1 MKFANVNG
9 RLHLLQDS
17 DGATLRG
24 ADVATASGAELP
36 SDPPAAFVRWD
47 EVTAWARDYAG
58 PFDQAIAVEQLGPPS
73 PAPAQI
79 FAIGVNYADH
89 LAEAGW
95 DQPDV
100 PMVFPKLLP
109 AVAAPFGVVELSA
122 EDVDWE
128 VEVVAVIG
136 RRARRVPARDAWSHV
151 AGLTAGQDFS
161 ARRIQMRPEQQPQF
175 SLGKSLPGF
184 APIGPVVATPDEFP
198 DPDDVELSCAING
211 ERLQHSS
218 TRHLVFSIPAL
229 VEYLSHA
236 TTLLPGD
243 LIFTGTPAG
252 VGGAL
257 SPPRF
262 LKEDDVVDTYVAG
275 IGSMRHR
282 CVPERLASA

>member
-9 RLHLLQDS
+9 RLHLLES
-17 DGATLRG
+17 NDGPSLRG
-24 ADVATASGAELP
+24 ADVADRSGGALPASPLL
-36 SDPPAAFVRWD
+36 AFAQWD
-47 EVTAWARDYAG
+47 AVTTWARAYDG
-58 PFDQAIAVEQLGPPS
+58 PFDEEIPVEDLGPPS

-95 DQPDV
+95 DQPEV
-100 PMVFPKLLP
+100 PMVFPKTLP
-109 AVAAPFGVVELSA
+109 AIAAPFGVVELSA
-122 EDVDWE
+122 EDIDWE
-128 VEVVAVIG
+128 VEVVVVIG
-136 RRARRVPARDAWSHV
+136 RHARRVAAQDAWSYV

-184 APIGPVVATPDEFP
+184 APIGPVLATPDEFP
-198 DPDDVELSCAING
+198 DPDDIELSCAING
-211 ERLQHSS
+211 VRLQHSS
-218 TRHLVFSIPAL
+218 TKHLVFSVPAL

-243 LIFTGTPAG
+243 LIFTGTPSG

-257 SPPRF
+257 CPPRF
-262 LKEDDVVDTYVAG
+262 LEEDDVVDTYVAG
-275 IGSMRHR
+275 VGSMRHR